1 MIRFYGTSCFSL
13 QSNFGN
19 RNGEAHRFNFSH
31 RSHWNIFLEDCR
43 AVLWKR
49 RLSFNAKLGRLHDFG
64 LFPRRWQSYFAITR
78 HSFTVIG
85 EAVVIDRQHYKEVT
99 AVWTFAVLSGE
110 FFGPD
115 NPFLTMWARNKDH
128 NKIRSKMKSPLI
140 SGIVTATD
148 SQGIVRPLL
157 SPCHNVFAVHKTDA
171 RLSTSTG
178 GLSCLQPAS

>member
-1 MIRFYGTSCFSL
+1 LTAGSASTTTDDPILWNQLL
-13 QSNFGN
+13 QSSIEF
-19 RNGEAHRFNFSH
+19 RES
-31 RSHWNIFLEDCR
+31 
-43 AVLWKR
+43 KR

-64 LFPRRWQSYFAITR
+64 LFPRWWQSYFAITR

-110 FFGPD
+110 FVGPD

-140 SGIVTATD
+140 RACNLQVKFVVGSLVDGNRVT
-148 SQGIVRPLL
+148 L
-157 SPCHNVFAVHKTDA
+157 S
-171 RLSTSTG
+171 S
-178 GLSCLQPAS
+178 